1 MIYLFRKV
9 LGRREDQR
17 KGIWDGD
24 GMIMIM
30 REEGWSLFN

>member
-9 LGRREDQR
+9 LGRREDQM

-24 GMIMIM
+24 GDGNDNE
-30 REEGWSLFN
+30 RGRVESV